1 MSSSISKMNSN
12 NKDGLSLLHPDNIK
26 ESITHILNMPF
37 DESIEFDN
45 ADYYI
50 SSTES
55 LNVSAES
62 LDINNESNNFNS
74 TNFEENYI
82 LPPPPPVSPPPPP
95 VSPKEPHTKIFLN
108 SINLGDGKM
117 DYIENKHDKLMI
129 TNAWQAITQTN
140 TWNFMSEEIE
150 SFMWSSDPRIYKI
163 SEKMEELGYSGHSG
177 CSFGFTMRNMQYLAQ
192 KGEDEFKK
200 LFEKEINTD
209 NTIVINKTNKFLEY
223 TGGS

>member
-1 MSSSISKMNSN
+1 MSSVSKMNSN
-12 NKDGLSLLHPDNIK
+12 NKSGLSLLHPDNIK

-55 LNVSAES
+55 LNVSAKS
-62 LDINNESNNFNS
+62 LDINNENNNS
-74 TNFEENYI
+74 
-82 LPPPPPVSPPPPP
+82 
-95 VSPKEPHTKIFLN
+95 KEPHTKIFLN

-117 DYIENKHDKLMI
+117 DYIENKHNKLML

-140 TWNFMSEEIE
+140 TWIFVGEEIE
-150 SFMWSSDPRIYKI
+150 SFMWSSDPRIYEI
-163 SEKMEELGYSGHSG
+163 SRKMEELGYSGHSG
-177 CSFGFTMRNMQYLAQ
+177 CSFGCTMRNMQYLAQ

-209 NTIVINKTNKFLEY
+209 TIVINKINKFLEY
-223 TGGS
+223 TGS